1 MDISDEER
9 TNKLAEWI
17 RGILALFVVIGGL
30 VIIFAFYWSKS
41 AELAKDVA
49 TIVSGMIGLVLGY
62 YFGTKGV
69 ENVVK
74 AANNAEMAAFQAAQ
88 SANLERKGRV
98 VAEKSAANLRQLQNK
113 VGEYE
118 VLIDQYEA
126 LLGQL
131 TAAKDKV
138 VP

>member
-1 MDISDEER
+1 MTEEER

-30 VIIFAFYWSKS
+30 IIIFAFYWSKS
-41 AELAKDVA
+41 ADQAKDVA

-74 AANNAEMAAFQAAQ
+74 AANNAELAAFQAAQ
-88 SANLERKGRV
+88 SAQLERKGRV
-98 VAEKSAANLRQLQNK
+98 VAERSAANLRQLQNK
-113 VGEYE
+113 VVEYE
-118 VLIDQYEA
+118 TLIDQYEQ

-131 TAAKDKV
+131 TTRTGGEGTQG
-138 VP
+138 

>member
-1 MDISDEER
+1 MSEEER

-69 ENVVK
+69 ENVVR
-74 AANNAEMAAFQAAQ
+74 AATNAEEAARQAAH
-88 SANLERKGRV
+88 SAEFERTGRA
-98 VAEKSAANLRQLQNK
+98 VAERSAANLRQLQNK
-113 VGEYE
+113 VVEYE
-118 VLIDQYEA
+118 SLIEQYEQVIN
-126 LLGQL
+126 QL
-131 TAAKDKV
+131 TAARDTIG
-138 VP
+138 